1 MSEPGAWFL
10 VLSGLSFLP
19 FLVVAVTPFLRFVI
33 VFSAIRY
40 ALGLQQTPPNIVI
53 ISLSLFLAFFVMG
66 DIPSVFFED
75 ILKPFVDGA
84 AELDTTQQNA
94 SQLMTGWL
102 MTHTDTE
109 ALGRLYQI
117 AGQEVPATTDD
128 VGLRFVIPAFM
139 LSELAFAFKAAF
151 FIMVPF
157 LLVDLAV
164 ASILMSLGII
174 MLPPITVSLPIK
186 VMLFV
191 LVDGWTLIGM
201 TVAESAIR

>member
-10 VLSGLSFLP
+10 VLSGLSFMP
-19 FLVVAVTPFLRFVI
+19 FLVVSVTPFLRFVI

-66 DIPSVFFED
+66 DMPAVFFD
-75 ILKPFVDGA
+75 DVLKPFVAGSVP
-84 AELDTTQQNA
+84 LDTAYA
-94 SQLMTGWL
+94 SASELLNNWL
-102 MTHTDTE
+102 ITRVDPE

-117 AGQEVPATTDD
+117 AGQEVPVSTDD
-128 VGLRFVIPAFM
+128 VSLRFVIPAFM

-151 FIMVPF
+151 FVMVPF

-191 LVDGWTLIGM
+191 LVDGWTLIGV
-201 TVAESAIR
+201 TVAESALN

>member
-19 FLVVAVTPFLRFVI
+19 FLVVSVTPFLRFVI

-53 ISLSLFLAFFVMG
+53 ILADDMG
-66 DIPSVFFED
+66 ACD
-75 ILKPFVDGA
+75 LGPFVAGTVRIEA
-84 AELDTTQQNA
+84 AYA
-94 SQLMTGWL
+94 SASDLLNGWL
-102 MTHTDTE
+102 TSRVDPE

-117 AGQEVPATTDD
+117 AGQEVPAATDG

-151 FIMVPF
+151 FVMVPF

-191 LVDGWTLIGM
+191 LVDGWTLIGV
-201 TVAESAIR
+201 TVAESALS